1 MNIIVLDVHHPEDG
15 RVNRHIKYMH
25 NLGYNVVHFNVNRY
39 FPFLEPGF
47 FSKYGEKGFRIPVGD
62 SSQSLK
68 NRLLLHFLFITPILA
83 LNLIFLLKKSFLE
96 NNDSIIHVH
105 DYELLFTG
113 HYLRFFLSH
122 SVKIVYDRHELFET
136 SKGDKLLFD
145 KIPRIYEKFS
155 SRWIDGIIG
164 VSEDHVLQLR
174 DLFKRS
180 IVIIV
185 PNYSDASGYS
195 IDELNEKITN
205 IDSNI
210 FNLVYF
216 GSLDVTLD
224 RDIPLILKVMEF
236 VLKEWKSSEAYI
248 GGLTSNSFLLSMFSE
263 LNQKFPGRFH
273 YLGYVSYDNVLYYS
287 SKATIGFLCLKK
299 EYWVLVSANKVYEYL
314 HYGVIPVIKA
324 NIENQEAISK
334 CSILFRKDVEDEIV
348 ISSVGRLINNKEK
361 MKRMLME
368 SFELGKQYSFENVKQ
383 RYHQLYLDLVS
394 DQ

>member
-1 MNIIVLDVHHPEDG
+1 MNVIVLDVHHPEDG
-15 RVNRHIKYMH
+15 RVNRHIKYMQ
-25 NLGYNVVHFNVNRY
+25 NLGYNVVHINVNRY
-39 FPFLEPGF
+39 FPFLEPGI
-47 FSKYGEKGFRIPVGD
+47 FSKYGERGFRISVGD

-83 LNLIFLLKKSFLE
+83 IKLIFLLKKSFLE
-96 NNDSIIHVH
+96 NNDTIIHIH

-113 HYLRFFLSH
+113 YYFRFFLPPL
-122 SVKIVYDRHELFET
+122 VKIVYDRHELFET
-136 SKGDKLLFD
+136 SKGEKLLLD

-155 SRWIDGIIG
+155 SKWIDGIIG

-180 IVIIV
+180 IIFIV
-185 PNYSDASGYS
+185 PNYTDASGYS
-195 IDELNEKITN
+195 IDDLSRKISN

-236 VLKEWKSSEAYI
+236 VLKEWNSSEAYI
-248 GGLTSNSFLLSMFSE
+248 GGLTSNSMLLSMFSE
-263 LNQKFPGRFH
+263 LTQKYPGRFH
-273 YLGYVSYDNVLYYS
+273 YLGYVSYDKVLYYS
-287 SKATIGFLCLKK
+287 SKAAIGFLCLKK

-334 CSILFRKDVEDEIV
+334 CSLIFLKDVEDEIV
-348 ISSVGRLINNKEK
+348 IDSVCRLINNKEK

-368 SFELGKQYSFENVKQ
+368 SLELGKKYSFENVKQ
-383 RYHQLYLDLVS
+383 RYHQLYIDILS
-394 DQ
+394 DR